1 MNTIKNYIWFIKE
14 SQSFMAGHN
23 SILVFLQSL
32 FKGIKFCINMK
43 EWDRYEKKY
52 GKIAAYCMLNRTME
66 T

>member
-23 SILVFLQSL
+23 SIFVFLQSL

-43 EWDRYEKKY
+43 EWDRYEK
-52 GKIAAYCMLNRTME
+52 NME
-66 T
+66 K